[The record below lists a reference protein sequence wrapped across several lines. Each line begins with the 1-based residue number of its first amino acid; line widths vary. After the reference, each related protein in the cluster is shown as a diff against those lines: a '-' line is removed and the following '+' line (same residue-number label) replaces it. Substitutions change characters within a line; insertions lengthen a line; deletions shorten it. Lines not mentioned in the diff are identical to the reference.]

1 MANALSD
8 HSVRYFLDQAGRIPL
23 LTIDEELLV
32 ARDVQRWVE
41 MRDQEDCPK
50 KVRRRGERA
59 YQRMFSANLRL
70 VANVAKKYQHI
81 AKSLELE
88 DLLQEGCIGLARA
101 VEKFDPTRGYKFST
115 YAYWWI
121 RQSITRAVTQHDR
134 VIRLPV
140 NGIEAL
146 TKLRK
151 WVPLFNEEFGRN
163 PSLEECA
170 EHLGIRP
177 VLLEGYLAHADRPSS
192 LDRAAHDEKGSQI
205 VELIPSDEQD
215 LLEAL
220 SDRIER
226 EKVEES
232 LPKLAPVQQD
242 VLSRR
247 LGLGPYIVPQRS
259 KQVMEE
265 RGVTKGSVYGP
276 TQQAVEQLQLLFE
289 AA

>member
-1 MANALSD
+1 
-8 HSVRYFLDQAGRIPL
+8 
-23 LTIDEELLV
+23 
-32 ARDVQRWVE
+32 
-41 MRDQEDCPK
+41 MRDTWPTSI
-50 KVRRRGERA
+50 V
-59 YQRMFSANLRL
+59 
-70 VANVAKKYQHI
+70 
-81 AKSLELE
+81 
-88 DLLQEGCIGLARA
+88 LQA
-101 VEKFDPTRGYKFST
+101 
-115 YAYWWI
+115 
-121 RQSITRAVTQHDR
+121 SI
-134 VIRLPV
+134 
-140 NGIEAL
+140 
-146 TKLRK
+146 
-151 WVPLFNEEFGRN
+151 
-163 PSLEECA
+163 
-170 EHLGIRP
+170 
-177 VLLEGYLAHADRPSS
+177 
-192 LDRAAHDEKGSQI
+192 RAAHDDKGSQI

-226 EKVEES
+226 EQVEEH